1 MQFASMPQAVDTVLA
16 QYYALLSRY
25 HCLVPLNGEK
35 VMHIVTVRAILTH
48 IALFSCSCNM
58 ANSVD
63 FKSKWVH
70 KAKSQV
76 DVNCPY
82 VSIVT
87 V

>member
-1 MQFASMPQAVDTVLA
+1 MQFVSMPQAVDTVLA

-48 IALFSCSCNM
+48 IALFSCSL
-58 ANSVD
+58 VD